1 MPRAAAA
8 SAGGEKASTI
18 MTPIYTATATAEGG
32 RQGHVR
38 SPEGA
43 INLPLSM
50 PKELGGQGG
59 ASANPELLFAAGYA
73 ACFESA
79 LRLVARTQQVPLTR
93 GTVTAKVTLGKTD
106 AGAFELAVELRGAF
120 DGLSR
125 VQVEQLMQAAHEVC
139 PYSRATRNNIEVK
152 LTAEGA

>member
-1 MPRAAAA
+1 
-8 SAGGEKASTI
+8 

-32 RQGHVR
+32 RAGHVR
-38 SPEGA
+38 SSEGA
-43 INLPLSM
+43 VDLALSM
-50 PKELGGQGG
+50 PKEMGGPGG
-59 ASANPELLFAAGYA
+59 AGANPEQLFAAGYA

-79 LRLVARTQQVPLTR
+79 LRLVARQQQAALTR
-93 GTVTAKVTLGKTD
+93 GKVTAKVTLGKTE

-125 VQVEQLMQAAHEVC
+125 DQVEKLMQAAHEVC

-152 LTAEGA
+152 LVAEGG